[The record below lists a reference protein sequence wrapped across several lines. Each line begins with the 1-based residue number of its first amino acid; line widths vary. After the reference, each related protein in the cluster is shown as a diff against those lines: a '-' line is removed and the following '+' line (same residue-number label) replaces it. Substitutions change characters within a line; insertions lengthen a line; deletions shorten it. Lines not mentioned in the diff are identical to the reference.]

1 MLSETYSDVIGRECM
16 GISICKEKHVDQ
28 NIMPRGHQSL
38 SFSVF
43 PAVINCYPNFK
54 ELKTIIDVSD
64 IRLVLCTGIHLQ
76 LYNYSL
82 WWL

>member
-1 MLSETYSDVIGRECM
+1 MLSETYNDVVIGRECM

-43 PAVINCYPNFK
+43 PAVICHPNFK
-54 ELKTIIDVSD
+54 E
-64 IRLVLCTGIHLQ
+64 
-76 LYNYSL
+76 
-82 WWL
+82 